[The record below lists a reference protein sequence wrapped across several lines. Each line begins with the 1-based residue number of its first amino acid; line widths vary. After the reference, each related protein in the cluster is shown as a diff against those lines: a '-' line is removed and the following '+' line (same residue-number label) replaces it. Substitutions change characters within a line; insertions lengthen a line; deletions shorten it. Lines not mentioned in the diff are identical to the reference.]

1 MQNKVIVD
9 KQEVTHTELK
19 FPRSQRKQKRPKTNE
34 RNVVSNEQQARHM
47 ELKSPRFSLFQ
58 YRKWLFREKRKVS
71 HHRSTKWQ
79 VIAWSLGILCV
90 VLIITL
96 RVLLANLFSG
106 REDQNQKISTIPT
119 LSSKNG
125 VQFSGSVV
133 SDSLRP
139 HGQQDTSLPC
149 PSPIP
154 GVYSNSCPLKC
165 SCDLCSSHWIGFGN
179 SFYHLSSKAGTWVES
194 HAACA
199 ELNSHLLKTDNKE
212 ELEILSLLE
221 AKGWIGLQI
230 NESSESWLWEDGTTV
245 NESLLEF
252 LKMDHGS

>member
-125 VQFSGSVV
+125 E
-133 SDSLRP
+133 
-139 HGQQDTSLPC
+139 
-149 PSPIP
+149 
-154 GVYSNSCPLKC
+154 C

-252 LKMDHGS
+252 LKMDHGSCAYIEGNYAYVANCSSGKSYICELTI